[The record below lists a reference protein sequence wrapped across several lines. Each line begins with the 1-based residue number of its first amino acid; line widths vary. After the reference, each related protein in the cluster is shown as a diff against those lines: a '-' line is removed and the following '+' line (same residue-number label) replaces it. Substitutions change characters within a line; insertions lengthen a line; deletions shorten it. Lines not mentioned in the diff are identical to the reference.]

1 MAIHTISCPEE
12 IEKLVK
18 ELNISPSEAFRIGVL
33 KLANQEPTSDY
44 TQTEEGITNKN
55 LIMKLQRAN
64 RVIQEELLKATDKI
78 EAMGGYKQDVVFSK
92 LGKGKEE

>member
-1 MAIHTISCPEE
+1 MGIKSVSTSEE
-12 IEKLVK
+12 TEKLIK
-18 ELNISPSEAFRIGVL
+18 ELHISPSEAFRIGVL
-33 KLANQEPTSDY
+33 KMANQEPVEA
-44 TQTEEGITNKN
+44 QGENWEGITDKA
-55 LIMKLQRAN
+55 LIMKLQRQN